1 MRPAPERIG
10 VIDLWRGFAL
20 YGVAVVN
27 FVHINDDY
35 LTPAV
40 AQALATAGLD
50 WRVERLMNLLLA
62 NKSNTLFTFLFGL
75 GFAILMERSAAEG
88 ARGQQV
94 LPRRMIVL
102 TLLGL
107 TQLILLYHGDLLHVY
122 GLCGL
127 LLLILRRF
135 SDRVLFVLGLLL
147 ALFARLIYEEW
158 SFVATFLPLADTKW
172 TTPGGDSPA
181 TQYHLLHHGG
191 ALQLLQ
197 LNAAHAMQA
206 MYDVPRKLTQ
216 ATYFFGRMLIG
227 FTFWRSGLCMR
238 MITAPR
244 ERILRWVTSVGI
256 VSIALTA
263 ATFVESGRA
272 GAATH
277 FAFNLMRHAQIL
289 TLSAFYLLA
298 LTAIGTTPA
307 LQRFV
312 RPFQQLGRMSL
323 TNYLLQSV
331 AMVLLLYG
339 PGLRLAGDIGVATT
353 AAIATAVYVAQ
364 IVFSTIWLKYR
375 SIGPAEKFWRGLAS
389 VRRTESVS
397 PRFYG

>member
-20 YGVAVVN
+20 FGVAVVN
-27 FVHINDDY
+27 FVHINDGY
-35 LTPAV
+35 LTPA
-40 AQALATAGLD
+40 AAETFATAGLD

-75 GFAILMERSAAEG
+75 GFAILMERSATEG
-88 ARGQQV
+88 ALGEQV
-94 LPRRMIVL
+94 LRRRMVVL

-107 TQLILLYHGDLLHVY
+107 THLIVLYNGDLLHVY

-127 LLLILRRF
+127 LLLVLRRF
-135 SDRVLFVLGLLL
+135 PNRVLFVLGVLL

-158 SFVATFLPLADTKW
+158 SFVAAFLPLSDTTW
-172 TTPGGDSPA
+172 TTSAGGISAAD
-181 TQYHLLHHGG
+181 QYDQLHHGG
-191 ALQLLQ
+191 AWQLLQ
-197 LNAAHAMQA
+197 ANAALAMDA
-206 MYDVPRKLTQ
+206 MYDLPRKLTQ

-238 MITAPR
+238 VLGAPR
-244 ERILRWVTSVGI
+244 ERIMRWVVIVGI
-256 VSIALTA
+256 VSGVLTA
-263 ATFVESGRA
+263 LTFVESGRVGTA
-272 GAATH
+272 GH
-277 FAFNLMRHAQIL
+277 FAFNLMRHLQIL

-298 LTAIGTTPA
+298 LVAIGTSPG

-339 PGLRLAGDIGVATT
+339 PGLRLGGDIGTSTT
-353 AAIATAVYVAQ
+353 AAIATAVYIAQ
-364 IVFSTIWLKYR
+364 IAFSTLWLKYHP
-375 SIGPAEKFWRGLAS
+375 IGPAEKFWRRLAQ
-389 VRRTESVS
+389 
-397 PRFYG
+397 PRP